1 MCKFETAMKVLLDIK
16 EDKVQF
22 MMELLNNL
30 DFVEAVPLTNEK
42 NEQINNIKAA
52 VEELKQIRN
61 GQLKG
66 IPAKELLNE
75 L

>member
-30 DFVEAVPLTNEK
+30 DFVEAVPLTDK
-42 NEQINNIKAA
+42 KTEQINNIKTS

-66 IPAKELLNE
+66 IPAKELLDE